1 MSSVTRLSVDAAA
14 SSASIAA
21 SRTNFRAVRGGLH
34 AAAISRDT
42 VQVMAF
48 HAHPRRER
56 GGRVLST
63 FILYSN
69 TQQLPAAQISV
80 LSLTLLLLREL
91 TPLFIRNRV
100 CTAQGAAPCYTSTFS
115 GHFVRY
121 DRSIL
126 PPRSPSPARL
136 VRDSVSDSRRE
147 AEYLCGLWLRPSVLR
162 SLPLAVKSAL
172 GDVRRAARPMSP
184 LPPHTP
190 RTALPAHCGTYLYV
204 TLTVSSRRRTR

>member
-63 FILYSN
+63 FIRYSN

-115 GHFVRY
+115 GHFV
-121 DRSIL
+121 
-126 PPRSPSPARL
+126 
-136 VRDSVSDSRRE
+136 
-147 AEYLCGLWLRPSVLR
+147 
-162 SLPLAVKSAL
+162 
-172 GDVRRAARPMSP
+172 
-184 LPPHTP
+184 
-190 RTALPAHCGTYLYV
+190 
-204 TLTVSSRRRTR
+204 

>member
-1 MSSVTRLSVDAAA
+1 MRLQVLLQLQQAVQTFGRCVAGSMPLQYRE
-14 SSASIAA
+14 IR
-21 SRTNFRAVRGGLH
+21 SR
-34 AAAISRDT
+34 SW
-42 VQVMAF
+42 
-48 HAHPRRER
+48 
-56 GGRVLST
+56 LST
-63 FILYSN
+63 PTHAVNAEGEYSQRLYCTN